1 MHPKVMFFDAPTS
14 ALDPELVGGVLNAM
28 RGLARTGM
36 TMIVVTHE
44 ARFAEDVADRIVFM
58 ADGVVVE
65 HGQPAEIIHN
75 CRYERTKAFM
85 QRIAGVNGH
94 QPVRSPP
101 SGCRGAAGFLRSTR
115 TTAFVHVVVFLFD
128 AKVMA

>member
-1 MHPKVMFFDAPTS
+1 
-14 ALDPELVGGVLNAM
+14 M
-28 RGLARTGM
+28 RDLARTGM

-75 CRYERTKAFM
+75 PRHERTKAFM
-85 QRIAGVNGH
+85 QRT
-94 QPVRSPP
+94 
-101 SGCRGAAGFLRSTR
+101 AAPASTITSR
-115 TTAFVHVVVFLFD
+115 
-128 AKVMA
+128 